1 MTKLHISKSR
11 KQLLLGSLA
20 GLALMAAAS
29 GMIGA
34 TGLRAEAPATDT
46 ANSEAAYV
54 TVNFAD
60 VIEAVSPAVVSIEV
74 TRPMRFVSGAMER
87 HEAMPFEEFFKHWRN
102 PERRGPESHRHPHP
116 QPHANKSFGSG
127 FIVDAGGYVVTNSH
141 VVDGGEEIFVTLM
154 DGTRYPATIVGGDAK
169 SDLALLK
176 IDAGDTLPALGFGD
190 SAAMRVGS
198 PVVALGNPF
207 GLGHSATMGI
217 ISARGRAIGVGPY
230 DDYLQIDAPINPGNS
245 GGPLFNAKGEVI
257 GVNTAIFSPSGGNVG
272 IGFAIPASLAEDIVA
287 DLMDDGKV
295 ERAWLGVAIQQLSDD
310 MADSLGIGERDGA
323 IVAQVMAESPA
334 AAAGLI
340 AGDVIVAVNDV
351 AVKQL
356 RDLTRTIARLDV
368 GATAMLKVW
377 RDGETLTIEAIVGE
391 PAEAEAEVADVPAEG
406 DALEEM
412 GVHLGALDD
421 AARQAYGIGEDV
433 AGVVV
438 TDLERRGV
446 AAGKGIR
453 IGDVIVA
460 VGNDAVK
467 APGDVA
473 AGIRL
478 AEENK
483 RQAVLLLMDRNGQKR
498 YVALPLP
505 DAG

>member
-1 MTKLHISKSR
+1 MTKSQFFASR
-11 KQLLLGSLA
+11 KRLLLGSLA
-20 GLALMAAAS
+20 ALALTASAS
-29 GMIGA
+29 GLLGA
-34 TGLRAEAPATDT
+34 NSFRAEAQT
-46 ANSEAAYV
+46 SVEAVYV
-54 TVNFAD
+54 TVDFAD
-60 VIEAVSPAVVSIEV
+60 MIEAVSPAVVSIEV
-74 TRPMRFVSGAMER
+74 ERPIRFVSGNPSQ
-87 HEAMPFEEFFKHWRN
+87 HHAMPFEEFFKHWR
-102 PERRGPESHRHPHP
+102 GPRDMPH
-116 QPHANKSFGSG
+116 QRPHANKSSGSG
-127 FIVDAGGYVVTNSH
+127 FIIDAAGYVVTNSH
-141 VVDGGEEIFVTLM
+141 VVDGGAEIFVTLM
-154 DGTRYPATIVGGDAK
+154 DGTRLAATLVGSDAK

-176 IDAGDTLPALGFGD
+176 IDADTALPVLAFGD
-190 SAAMRVGS
+190 SRAMRVGS

-217 ISARGRAIGVGPY
+217 ISARGRAIGAGPY

-272 IGFAIPASLAEDIVA
+272 IGFAIPAVYAEDIVA

-295 ERAWLGVAIQQLSDD
+295 ERAWLGVAIQALSDD
-310 MADSLGIGERDGA
+310 MADSLGIGEAHGA
-323 IVAQVMAESPA
+323 IVSEVMAESPA

-340 AGDVIVAVNDV
+340 AGDVIVTVNDV
-351 AVKQL
+351 EVKQL

-368 GATAMLKVW
+368 GATAMLEVW
-377 RDGETLTIEAIVGE
+377 RDGEILTIEAIVGE
-391 PAEAEAEVADVPAEG
+391 PAEAEAEVAASLPEG
-406 DALEEM
+406 DDLEEL
-412 GVHLGALDD
+412 GVRLGALDD

-453 IGDVIVA
+453 IGDVIVS
-460 VGNDAVK
+460 VGNDAVTSP
-467 APGDVA
+467 AAVA

-483 RQAVLLLMDRNGQKR
+483 RQAVLLLMNRGGEKR

-505 DAG
+505 KAG